1 MKQAV
6 ILAGGLGA
14 RLLPITENTPKPM
27 VQVQSR
33 PFICHVIS
41 DLRSKGVTEF
51 IILTGHLQEQ
61 IANHFAGDASVTCV
75 KSNTDYTK
83 AQRLL
88 VAAELIAEEFILL
101 YGDNFIPENIGMN
114 IPNNFEAVL
123 TVTRKNP
130 GNVKQLEGSQMAIY
144 SDIRKNNFDYVEL
157 GYLSI
162 RKKSLFDLL
171 SQEIEIERALK
182 ILSEKNSVT
191 FNVIQGPYFSISD
204 PERLRISREAFKG
217 KKIIFI
223 DRDGI
228 INKRMPKGHYV
239 TKIQECEFISQN
251 IDGMKKLSNEGF
263 KFIIIS
269 NQAGIARG
277 MITQI
282 ELDSVTTYILDYLR
296 SHEIE
301 VLDVNYCTHGWGDH
315 CLCRKPLPGMLFSA
329 AKKFNV
335 LLPKSI
341 FVGDDIRD
349 SQAAISA
356 GCHPILIGDG
366 THEESG
372 LNELGKFQNLMV
384 AFETITEFYKNN
396 DE

>member
-217 KKIIFI
+217 KKI
-223 DRDGI
+223 
-228 INKRMPKGHYV
+228 M
-239 TKIQECEFISQN
+239 
-251 IDGMKKLSNEGF
+251 
-263 KFIIIS
+263 
-269 NQAGIARG
+269 
-277 MITQI
+277 
-282 ELDSVTTYILDYLR
+282 
-296 SHEIE
+296 
-301 VLDVNYCTHGWGDH
+301 
-315 CLCRKPLPGMLFSA
+315 FS
-329 AKKFNV
+329 
-335 LLPKSI
+335 S
-341 FVGDDIRD
+341 
-349 SQAAISA
+349 
-356 GCHPILIGDG
+356 
-366 THEESG
+366 
-372 LNELGKFQNLMV
+372 
-384 AFETITEFYKNN
+384 
-396 DE
+396 